1 VNAINVIYPY
11 KYEEMWVFDDERVGL
26 IQEPFVAGAD
36 KIIEQMVTDI
46 PNPEN
51 GFVLMFAGT
60 PFPCYKATLE
70 WRREEYGGNWYHSS
84 QLNIEGWLCPA
95 MFKYFEKAPKNL
107 YVQFTARK

>member
-1 VNAINVIYPY
+1 MNAINVIYPY

-36 KIIEQMVTDI
+36 RIIEQMVADI

-60 PFPCYKATLE
+60 PFPGYQATLE
-70 WRREEYGGNWYHSS
+70 WRREEYAGNWYHSS
-84 QLNIEGWLCPA
+84 QLGMEGWLCPA